1 MKLGEELDEKGHR
14 TLILVRYLY
23 TYLPTNPQIFL
34 VTPGSIS
41 SNIMSNSLYTLFC
54 AAAPFSLL
62 THLLGS
68 RTKQSVMY
76 FPWLSSPA
84 LAAVTNVLLPT
95 SVVRPIS
102 LFPTQPRTL
111 SGKTACLIN
120 SEWQKPGVKVFNIT
134 CGFPEAV
141 MAGASSRIVRISRSL
156 EVLYLSDWYVEDL
169 RALKMCGA
177 DCSLNTA

>member
-1 MKLGEELDEKGHR
+1 M
-14 TLILVRYLY
+14 
-23 TYLPTNPQIFL
+23 FF

-41 SNIMSNSLYTLFC
+41 SNIMSNSLKALFC
-54 AAAPFSLL
+54 VSSPFSLL

-76 FPWLSSPA
+76 LPWLSSPA
-84 LAAVTNVLLPT
+84 LAAVTSVLLPI
-95 SVVRPIS
+95 SVVLPIN
-102 LFPTQPRTL
+102 LFPTQPRRL

-120 SEWQKPGVKVFNIT
+120 SEWQNPGVKVFSIT

-141 MAGASSRIVRISRSL
+141 MAGASARIVRISRSL
-156 EVLYLSDWYVEDL
+156 ETLYLSNWYSGDL

-177 DCSLNTA
+177 DCSLKIACDRN